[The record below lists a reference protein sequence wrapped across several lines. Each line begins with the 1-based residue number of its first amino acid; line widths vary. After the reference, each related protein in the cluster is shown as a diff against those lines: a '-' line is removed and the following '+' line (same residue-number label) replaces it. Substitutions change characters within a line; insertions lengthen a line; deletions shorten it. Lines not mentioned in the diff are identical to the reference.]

1 VKSLSELAF
10 ASLLAYSPRGQS
22 QVSRESRKIRDR
34 IKTADAAIFEKA
46 AGRVVEQFSKADV
59 DLFFGSEAI
68 LVPVPG
74 SAPLRDP
81 MGHWVARDI
90 CAALYK
96 QGLGGDPMPLI
107 VRTVAVPKSAFA
119 SPGERPDP
127 QVHVDSLSV
136 DREHVEK
143 FGLLTPTKF
152 TLVDDVITRGATLI
166 GAATVLRA
174 AFPGAEVRAFALLR
188 TRGLVEDIEKI
199 LDPCVGR
206 IWLDGDL
213 LRREP

>member
-1 VKSLSELAF
+1 
-10 ASLLAYSPRGQS
+10 
-22 QVSRESRKIRDR
+22 
-34 IKTADAAIFEKA
+34 
-46 AGRVVEQFSKADV
+46 
-59 DLFFGSEAI
+59 
-68 LVPVPG
+68 
-74 SAPLRDP
+74 

-127 QVHVDSLSV
+127 RVHVDSLSV

-199 LDPCVGR
+199 LDPCGTDLASMGICFVESRSGGEMGTFLISRATTARGIGERPLVPIGR
-206 IWLDGDL
+206 RLPQI
-213 LRREP
+213 